1 MERKTSP
8 NSQKWGGFIAADP
21 NSVQAKIEKFRQDG
35 PEKLVAL
42 IDFDG
47 TVIPKSIWEIAR
59 SCLPAAVQQR
69 LKPFVIENVTK
80 LDNGT
85 MTVQGSNA
93 FTRYMLEAFRDP
105 SLPPDTLAR
114 MREAMAKTAL
124 VPGAKDIFNTCEQS
138 GVEALVVS
146 ASIQDFISI
155 ITTSQGVRPSTIV
168 ATPLEVERG
177 RIASWDTEAMTHDL
191 NKHLHAH
198 KNLRSLTQER
208 PNEIVIGN
216 SPHDSLMATSPDA
229 LLIRVGG
236 EKIDRQYIQESFHPN
251 NSGHRPFDLIAVQPT
266 LVATAGIFH
275 TIVGR

>member
-8 NSQKWGGFIAADP
+8 NYQKWGGFIAADLD
-21 NSVQAKIEKFRQDG
+21 SVHAKIEKFRQDG

-47 TVIPKSIWEIAR
+47 TVITKSIWEIAR
-59 SCLPAAVQQR
+59 SCLPTAVRQR

-80 LDNGT
+80 LDQGT
-85 MTVQGSNA
+85 MTEEGSNA

-105 SLPPDTLAR
+105 TLPPDTLAN
-114 MREAMAKTAL
+114 MRDAMARTRL
-124 VPGAKDIFNTCEQS
+124 VPGAKDIFNTCEQN

-155 ITTSQGVRPSTIV
+155 ITTSQGVRPSAIV

-198 KNLRSLTQER
+198 KNLHGMAQRR

-216 SPHDSLMATSPDA
+216 SPHDSLMATNPDA

-236 EKIDRQYIQESFHPN
+236 EKIDQQYVRESFQPN
-251 NSGHRPFDLIAVQPT
+251 NSGYRPFDLIAVQPT

-275 TIVGR
+275 SILGR